1 MSSGVFLSGMSG
13 MLFSPV
19 PHVFHA
25 YAEQMLHMLGVRGVE
40 DLPSCAPE
48 THQVG
53 LPEHTEM
60 VGDGRRAHVN
70 RFREVPHTQ
79 LFRLDQGLEDH
90 HSCAVPQ
97 DLEQL
102 CALRIQAAM
111 EDEEGVHEVES
122 GDEAGSLT
130 LRFDP
135 ARANAEELK
144 ERARQAKGHLDQDY
158 CHHTFVLENMDC
170 ADCAR
175 SVERAQSAQS
185 MFSRT
190 KVWWQ

>member
-25 YAEQMLHMLGVRGVE
+25 YAEQMLHMLVVRGVE

-70 RFREVPHTQ
+70 RFREVPT
-79 LFRLDQGLEDH
+79 
-90 HSCAVPQ
+90 HSSSAWIKVWRTITRVQSPRTLNSSAASAASGRPSAV
-97 DLEQL
+97 
-102 CALRIQAAM
+102 
-111 EDEEGVHEVES
+111 
-122 GDEAGSLT
+122 SLT
-130 LRFDP
+130 M
-135 ARANAEELK
+135 AI
-144 ERARQAKGHLDQDY
+144 
-158 CHHTFVLENMDC
+158 
-170 ADCAR
+170 
-175 SVERAQSAQS
+175 SAILS
-185 MFSRT
+185 I
-190 KVWWQ
+190 VWTYEHMYID